1 MKIYNYKYKIILFTT
16 IIIMFTCSMK
26 NKYYFLELNKNLEIF
41 TNVIKELN
49 TYYVNEIDPNLTIRT
64 GIRAILNSLDPYT
77 NFITEQEG
85 NYYTILTTGTY
96 GGIGSLV
103 GNRNNKNIIIMP
115 YKGSP
120 AHRQKLKIGDE
131 IIKIN
136 KINIQEKSINYI
148 SDLLRGEPNSKI
160 KLLIKRYGNSK
171 PILISLSREQIAIK
185 SIAYCG
191 IIENDIGYIK
201 LSEFTINASVELK
214 YSLIKLKKL
223 GMKKLI
229 LDLRGNPGGMLDEGV
244 KISNLFIKEGL
255 KIVETIGRFKHLN
268 KIYNSN
274 SITYDNKIPIIILI
288 NSGTASSSEI
298 VAGAIQDHDRGIL
311 VGENTFGKGLV
322 QITRPL
328 GYSTYIK
335 LTSAK
340 YYTPSGRSVQSIN
353 YNNKKKKKL
362 KKKFKTKNGR
372 IIYNEKG
379 INPDIKKNK
388 FSFSPITISLFIKGL
403 IFNYAT
409 IFYYNNNKIN
419 TAKKFKISDK
429 EYNNFINWISKKD
442 YYYIDKIEQIIDNLI
457 KQAKNENYYI
467 NIKKQIYSII
477 CTIQKN
483 KEYDLKKFKKEIKWI
498 LKEEIAS
505 RYYLQEGAIEA
516 SFDYDKSIKTSVKIF
531 KDINKY
537 YRILQN

>member
-1 MKIYNYKYKIILFTT
+1 
-16 IIIMFTCSMK
+16 MFICSMK

-64 GIRAILNSLDPYT
+64 GIRAILSSLDPYT

-160 KLLIKRYGNSK
+160 KLLIKRYGNPK
-171 PILISLSREQIAIK
+171 PILINLIREQIAIK

-201 LSEFTINASVELK
+201 LSEFTINASVELRC
-214 YSLIKLKKL
+214 SLIKLKKL

-409 IFYYNNNKIN
+409 IFYHNNNKIN